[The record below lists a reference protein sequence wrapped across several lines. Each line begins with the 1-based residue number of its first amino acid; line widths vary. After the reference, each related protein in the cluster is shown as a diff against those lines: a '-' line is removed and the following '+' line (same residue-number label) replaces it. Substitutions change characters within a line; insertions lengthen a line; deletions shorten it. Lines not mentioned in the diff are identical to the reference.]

1 MVSSKININNGL
13 SPLPLNGAAVTLLLH
28 IKRHTSLEKA
38 QLRTETQATLDDPN
52 VFESCFDLLVK
63 SEWIEPGGAGW
74 RTTKKGEDWLEIAT
88 DSVSTE
94 DEAQGIN
101 DQPKKPYDV
110 AKLKV
115 EQRTL
120 SVFQALRKIE
130 KQEIIMN
137 PDFQRAF
144 VWDVVRQSRLIESIL
159 IRIPLPAFY
168 LDATDLVKWT
178 VVDGL
183 QRLTTL
189 NRYCRTQDFALTGL
203 EFLTELD
210 GLRFNKLPQKYKVL
224 IEDDTQLIFNNLLPG
239 TPIEAKFTI
248 FSRVNTGG
256 MQLTPQE
263 IRHALNQGPI
273 TGLLQR
279 LSSSREFLEG
289 TDWAVPSRRMADQEL
304 ILRSL
309 SFLHFGWKSYQ
320 DFAELDTFL
329 VRTMLRFN
337 SEMADKELSRL
348 GADLLLSVSKVKSI
362 FRNYAFRKFYERGGR
377 RGPINKALFEVWTVC
392 VHAYDNEILMRQR
405 EVIIDGFLDLMNTD
419 VEFNKSITS
428 GTGSFRAV
436 KTRFERISKLLSE
449 ASEANA

>member
-1 MVSSKININNGL
+1 MVLRKTNTNDDS

-28 IKRHTSLEKA
+28 IKRHTSLEEA
-38 QLRTETQATLDDPN
+38 QLRSETQTALDDPG
-52 VFESCFDLLVK
+52 VFDSCFRLLVK
-63 SEWIEPGGAGW
+63 NGWIEPGGAGW
-74 RTTKKGEDWLEIAT
+74 RTTKQGEAWLEVAT

-94 DEAQGIN
+94 DEALGIN

-120 SVFQALRKIE
+120 SIFQALRKIE
-130 KQEIIMN
+130 KQEIVMN

-168 LDATDLVKWT
+168 LDATDLVRWT

-210 GLRFNKLPQKYKVL
+210 GLYFDQLPQKYRVL

-256 MQLTPQE
+256 MQLTAQE
-263 IRHALNQGPI
+263 IRHALNQGAI
-273 TGLLQR
+273 TNLLKR

-309 SFLHFGWKSYQ
+309 SFLHFGWQSYQ

-337 SEMADKELSRL
+337 NEMDDSALSKL
-348 GADLLLSVSKVKSI
+348 GAEFLLCVSKVKKI
-362 FRNYAFRKFYERGGR
+362 FASYAFRKFYERGGR
-377 RGPINKALFEVWTVC
+377 RGPINKALFEVWTIC
-392 VHAYDNEILMRQR
+392 VRDYDEKILIERR
-405 EVIIDGFLDLMNTD
+405 ATIIDEFLNLMNTD
-419 VEFNKSITS
+419 IEFNKSITS

-436 KTRFERISKLLSE
+436 KTRFERIGKLLSG
-449 ASEANA
+449 ACG